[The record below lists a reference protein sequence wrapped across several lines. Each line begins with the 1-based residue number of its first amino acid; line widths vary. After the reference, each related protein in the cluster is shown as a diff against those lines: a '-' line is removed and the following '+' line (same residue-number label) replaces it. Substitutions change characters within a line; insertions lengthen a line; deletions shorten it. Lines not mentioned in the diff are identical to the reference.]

1 MIADIIH
8 FFGILYIIHKNS
20 WSQSNHALF
29 AFCCCDKTLWPK
41 ATCVGK
47 GLFCITALHH
57 SLSLK
62 EVRAASQG
70 RKLKARIGAEAK
82 KDFCLQS
89 YSSGLA
95 LPASLQ
101 LPRPPAPGW
110 HFPQWAEPSHIHHQS
125 RIHTTGVLT
134 VQSGGSIFQ
143 ISVPSSQMHLICIK
157 LT

>member
-1 MIADIIH
+1 MLADIIH

-47 GLFCITALHH
+47 GLYCITALHH

-62 EVRAASQG
+62 EVRAAGQG
-70 RKLKARIGAEAK
+70 RKLKARIGAEAT

-101 LPRPPAPGW
+101 CPRPPAPGMAPPTVSRALPHPSSIKNTYHRCAHSPIRW
-110 HFPQWAEPSHIHHQS
+110 KHFPN
-125 RIHTTGVLT
+125 
-134 VQSGGSIFQ
+134 
-143 ISVPSSQMHLICIK
+143 
-157 LT
+157 